1 MAASKLLA
9 PKMPSF
15 SNSSLSDRSQA
26 VRNPIS
32 ARVIVYGKT
41 RVSGTIVYLSTTG
54 TKNEFLHIV
63 LTLAGHEVE
72 AIDEVY
78 FNDELVPLVSNTPTG
93 FYNGVARINKKR
105 GVPGDLADQDL
116 IDDTIGLTDGKWTAN
131 HKLSGI
137 AYLYVRL
144 TWDAEKFPS
153 GIPNISA
160 VIRGKKVEDPRNTIT
175 IPPTL
180 VYSANAAL
188 CLRDYLLDTSLGM
201 GMTAA
206 EVDDTAFGVAANICE
221 EQVQILPL
229 SPVVN
234 ENRYE
239 ANGVIVTSASP
250 DENIGKLLSAM
261 GGLIAYTGG
270 RIVPYASAYRIP
282 TVTLTEKHFVGP
294 LNVQTRIS
302 ARDRVNSV
310 KGVYVS
316 ETNNWQVTDF
326 PTISSAT
333 YVTADNN
340 NVFFRDVVLPF
351 TTSPS
356 CAQRLA
362 VLELRRAREEITFSA
377 RFRLEAMQ
385 VRAGDTVM
393 ITNEKLGWSSKVFEV
408 MEWNFASDGTPPQ
421 VFIDMTLRETASSV
435 YSWAVGDQ
443 IFVADSPNTT
453 LPDPF
458 TLGAPTN
465 LSLTADGTT
474 QFIQADGTVVP
485 RIRVGW
491 TPPAAE
497 FIQSGGSV
505 VIEYKPSASTTYLTW
520 NTVEGEQTED
530 FISSDVKI
538 GLNYNVRIYGESYF
552 GISTSY
558 LSGSITV
565 AKDTTAPTIPTGLTA
580 VIGTGKAISLDWNDN
595 TEPDFSEYGIYRNT
609 TAVTPANA
617 NTNKIAEVRASRF
630 VDTDVNIGTTY
641 YYWLTAYDAVEN
653 VSGFTS
659 YVQATPS
666 VITAGPIDPSAP
678 DQPNAPTFIST
689 TVYQSSDGG
698 QFAQVSLTAPPLP
711 TKAVA
716 LDILYRRTGASDFL
730 IGNQIASAVSYPVSI
745 DDLTVGVAYEFAAR
759 GISFSGALSPVSSV
773 LSRTAG
779 SKTTPPAVPTSLTA
793 IAGTGQII
801 SLDWADNT
809 ENDLFEYGVY
819 RNTSDNPGA
828 AGEIAQVMASRFV
841 DVSLSLNQQYFY
853 WVTAY
858 DRSENQS
865 AKSATASA
873 TAVAVVAGQTDPTPP
888 VDPAAPT
895 VASTTTYLSSDGT
908 VFAQIVVSVPAFT
921 TRTAVMNVLYRKSG
935 QSGFIVA
942 DQRSSGGGESS
953 IDDLTPNVSYEIAV
967 QAFSAFGIGSAVV
980 TGPTQLA
987 PSKTT
992 APAAPTSTSLSSDG
1006 VKPLLMTGVFA
1017 FGVIPKWSPNT
1028 EADFSHYEI
1037 KATITDSDAATDFSW
1052 AVNGVTSRLE
1062 IIYEAQCALY
1072 NVFNGVGYIRVR
1084 SVNRSGVASAF
1095 VRIGNANSASNL
1107 GLNFGA
1113 ASETI
1118 AEGNDTRIVGASQKS
1133 LNLSDVASPAT
1144 ARANLGINRFSHVQ
1158 SLAGGAPTETFTFTH
1173 NLGVT
1178 QLYVLAAC
1186 VDPANELLIAHDY
1199 VAAGNTSNDT
1209 VFKVAT
1215 GDGSNISAGN
1225 RRFTIHFVQ

>member
-1 MAASKLLA
+1 MPQGIIFAAAKAVAGAALSIGVTTSAAVATAIGYTVSFIGVIGASMAASKLLA

-15 SNSSLSDRSQA
+15 SDSSLSDRSQL

-32 ARVIVYGKT
+32 ARTIVYGKC

-54 TKNEFLHIV
+54 TKNEYLHIV

-78 FNDELVPLVSNTPTG
+78 FNDELVPLTGTSNTPDAG
-93 FYNGVARINKKR
+93 SFYNGVARINKKR
-105 GVPGDLADQDL
+105 GVPGDLADADL
-116 IDDTIGLTDGKWTAN
+116 IYDTNNPPLANGRWTSD
-131 HKLSGI
+131 HTLSGI

-160 VIRGKKVEDPRNTIT
+160 VIRGKKVLDPRTAT
-175 IPPTL
+175 TA
-180 VYSANAAL
+180 YSANAAL
-188 CLRDYLLDTSLGM
+188 CLRDYLTDTSLGM

-206 EVDDTAFGVAANICE
+206 EVDDTAFGVAATICE

-229 SPVVN
+229 SPTVY

-294 LNVQTRIS
+294 LNVQTRTS

-435 YSWAVGDQ
+435 YSWTVSDEIAVP
-443 IFVADSPNTT
+443 DSPNTT

-465 LSLTADGTT
+465 LALTADGTT
-474 QFIQADGTVVP
+474 QFLQADGAAIP
-485 RIRVGW
+485 RIKVAW
-491 TPPAAE
+491 TAPASE

-505 VIEYKPSASTTYLTW
+505 VIEYKPAASTTYLTW
-520 NTVEGEQTED
+520 ARVEGAQTED
-530 FISSDVKI
+530 FISSDVQI
-538 GLNYNVRIYGESYF
+538 GTNYNVRIYGESYF
-552 GISTSY
+552 GITTTY
-558 LSGSITV
+558 VSGSITV
-565 AKDTTAPTIPTGLTA
+565 A
-580 VIGTGKAISLDWNDN
+580 
-595 TEPDFSEYGIYRNT
+595 
-609 TAVTPANA
+609 
-617 NTNKIAEVRASRF
+617 AS
-630 VDTDVNIGTTY
+630 
-641 YYWLTAYDAVEN
+641 
-653 VSGFTS
+653 
-659 YVQATPS
+659 
-666 VITAGPIDPSAP
+666 
-678 DQPNAPTFIST
+678 
-689 TVYQSSDGG
+689 
-698 QFAQVSLTAPPLP
+698 
-711 TKAVA
+711 
-716 LDILYRRTGASDFL
+716 
-730 IGNQIASAVSYPVSI
+730 
-745 DDLTVGVAYEFAAR
+745 
-759 GISFSGALSPVSSV
+759 
-773 LSRTAG
+773 
-779 SKTTPPAVPTSLTA
+779 TTPP
-793 IAGTGQII
+793 
-801 SLDWADNT
+801 
-809 ENDLFEYGVY
+809 
-819 RNTSDNPGA
+819 
-828 AGEIAQVMASRFV
+828 
-841 DVSLSLNQQYFY
+841 
-853 WVTAY
+853 
-858 DRSENQS
+858 
-865 AKSATASA
+865 
-873 TAVAVVAGQTDPTPP
+873 
-888 VDPAAPT
+888 
-895 VASTTTYLSSDGT
+895 
-908 VFAQIVVSVPAFT
+908 
-921 TRTAVMNVLYRKSG
+921 
-935 QSGFIVA
+935 
-942 DQRSSGGGESS
+942 
-953 IDDLTPNVSYEIAV
+953 
-967 QAFSAFGIGSAVV
+967 
-980 TGPTQLA
+980 
-987 PSKTT
+987 T
-992 APAAPTSTSLSSDG
+992 APASTSLSSDG
-1006 VKPLLMTGVFA
+1006 VKPLLITGVFA
-1017 FGVIPKWSPNT
+1017 FGVIAKWTANT

-1052 AVNGVTSRLE
+1052 AVNGVSNRLE

-1072 NVFNGVGYIRVR
+1072 NLTNGVGYVRVR

-1095 VRIGNANSASNL
+1095 VRIGNANSSSNL
-1107 GLNFGA
+1107 GLNFGTA
-1113 ASETI
+1113 TQTI
-1118 AEGNDTRIVGASQKS
+1118 AAGDDTRITGSAQKAS
-1133 LNLSDVASPAT
+1133 NLSDVASPSA

-1158 SLAGGAPTETFTFTH
+1158 SLTGGSPTETFTFTH
-1173 NLGVT
+1173 SLGTT
-1178 QLYVLAAC
+1178 QNYVLASC
-1186 VDPANELLIAHDY
+1186 VDPANDLLIAHDY
-1199 VAAGNTSNDT
+1199 AAAGNNSNDT
-1209 VFKVAT
+1209 VFQAAT
-1215 GDGSNISAGN
+1215 IDGSNISAGS

>member
-1 MAASKLLA
+1 MPQAIPAVISSFVAAAKAVTLTSVIKFAAVTAASMAASKLLA

-15 SNSSLSDRSQA
+15 SDSSLSDRSQL

-32 ARVIVYGKT
+32 ARTIVYGKT

-54 TKNEFLHIV
+54 ATNEYLHIV

-78 FNDELVPLVSNTPTG
+78 FNDELVPLTGTSNTPDAG
-93 FYNGVARINKKR
+93 SFYNGVARINKKR
-105 GVPGDLADQDL
+105 GVPGDTADADL
-116 IDDTIGLTDGKWTAN
+116 IADTASLTDGKWTSD

-160 VIRGKKVEDPRNTIT
+160 VIRGKKVLDPRTST
-175 IPPTL
+175 TA
-180 VYSANAAL
+180 YSANAAL
-188 CLRDYLLDTSLGM
+188 CLRDYLTDTSLGM

-206 EVDDTAFGVAANICE
+206 EVDDTAFGVAATICE
-221 EQVQILPL
+221 EQVQILPV

-294 LNVQTRIS
+294 LNVQTRTS

-385 VRAGDTVM
+385 VRSGDTVM

-421 VFIDMTLRETASSV
+421 VFVDMTLRETASSV

-443 IFVADSPNTT
+443 IAVPDSPNTT

-458 TLGAPTN
+458 TLDAPTN
-465 LSLTADGTT
+465 LSLTADGAT
-474 QFIQADGTVVP
+474 QLVQADGTILP

-491 TPPAAE
+491 TPPAEA
-497 FIQSGGSV
+497 FIQSDGVV
-505 VIEYKPSASTTYLTW
+505 VIEYKPAASTTYLIW
-520 NTVEGEQTED
+520 NTVEGAQTED
-530 FISSDVKI
+530 FISSDVTI
-538 GLNYNVRIYGESYF
+538 GTNYNVRLYGKSIF
-552 GISTSY
+552 GITTTY
-558 LSGSITV
+558 LAGSITV
-565 AKDTTAPTIPTGLTA
+565 AKDTFAPATPTGLSA
-580 VIGTGKAISLDWNDN
+580 AIGTGKAVSLDWNDN

-609 TAVTPANA
+609 SAVTPANA
-617 NTNKIAEVRASRF
+617 NTDKIAEVRASRF

-641 YYWLTAYDAVEN
+641 YYWLTAYDSVEN

-666 VITAGPIDPSAP
+666 VITAGPIDPTAP
-678 DQPNAPTFIST
+678 APPNAPTLIST
-689 TVYQSSDGG
+689 TVYVSTDGTS
-698 QFAQVSLTAPPLP
+698 FARVSLTAPPLP
-711 TKAVA
+711 SGAVA
-716 LDILYRRTGASDFL
+716 LDVLYRRTGSSDFI
-730 IGNQIASAVSYPVSI
+730 IGNQINSSVSYAVTI
-745 DDLTVGVAYEFAAR
+745 DDLSVGEAYQFAAR

-773 LSRTAG
+773 L
-779 SKTTPPAVPTSLTA
+779 
-793 IAGTGQII
+793 
-801 SLDWADNT
+801 
-809 ENDLFEYGVY
+809 
-819 RNTSDNPGA
+819 
-828 AGEIAQVMASRFV
+828 
-841 DVSLSLNQQYFY
+841 NQ
-853 WVTAY
+853 
-858 DRSENQS
+858 
-865 AKSATASA
+865 
-873 TAVAVVAGQTDPTPP
+873 
-888 VDPAAPT
+888 AAPSNT
-895 VASTTTYLSSDGT
+895 
-908 VFAQIVVSVPAFT
+908 IV
-921 TRTAVMNVLYRKSG
+921 
-935 QSGFIVA
+935 
-942 DQRSSGGGESS
+942 
-953 IDDLTPNVSYEIAV
+953 
-967 QAFSAFGIGSAVV
+967 
-980 TGPTQLA
+980 
-987 PSKTT
+987 
-992 APAAPTSTSLSSDG
+992 PAAPTSIVYTTGNNANFGRPAPLGGGNRFLACRVNWTAPANKDIAYYQYALSS
-1006 VKPLLMTGVFA
+1006 
-1017 FGVIPKWSPNT
+1017 
-1028 EADFSHYEI
+1028 AD
-1037 KATITDSDAATDFSW
+1037 TDASADAATKFDVVETEAVVFSQSIL
-1052 AVNGVTSRLE
+1052 AV
-1062 IIYEAQCALY
+1062 
-1072 NVFNGVGYIRVR
+1072 FFRVR
-1084 SVNRSGVASAF
+1084 AVNRSGVVGAWGGGGVSFSGSALWTYPSGSMIEQDATAVNISGGTVAGITDIAIADGGTGASTASA
-1095 VRIGNANSASNL
+1095 
-1107 GLNFGA
+1107 
-1113 ASETI
+1113 
-1118 AEGNDTRIVGASQKS
+1118 
-1133 LNLSDVASPAT
+1133 
-1144 ARANLGINRFSHVQ
+1144 ARANLGINRFSHVETFT
-1158 SLAGGAPTETFTFTH
+1158 SVGAASTTFTFTH
-1173 NLGVT
+1173 SLGTV
-1178 QLYVLAAC
+1178 QDYVLASC
-1186 VDPANELLIAHDY
+1186 VDPANNLLIAHDY
-1199 VAAGNTSNDT
+1199 ANAGNTTNAT
-1209 VFKVAT
+1209 VFKVET
-1215 GDGSNISAGN
+1215 VDGSNISDGG